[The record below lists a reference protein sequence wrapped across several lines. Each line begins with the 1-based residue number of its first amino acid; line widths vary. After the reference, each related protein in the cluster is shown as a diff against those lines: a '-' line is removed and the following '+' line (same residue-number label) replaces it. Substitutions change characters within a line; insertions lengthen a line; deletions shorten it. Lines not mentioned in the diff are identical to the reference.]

1 MTRPTGSILAVY
13 GAIAA
18 NLVIALTKFGAAFV
32 TGSSA
37 MLSEGIHS
45 LVDTCNQLLILLGI
59 RRSKRPADREHPYG
73 YGKELYFWSL
83 IVAMLLFGLGG
94 GMSFYEGIRHL
105 RHPAP
110 PSDPTWNYIVLAI
123 AAVVESSAWLIAMRE
138 LLKTRGKRSVWQAVR
153 ASKDPAIYTVLAE
166 DTAAILG
173 LLVAFIGVYL
183 GHRYQNPYFDGA
195 ASLVIGLLLAAV
207 AVFLARESKDLLIGE
222 GADEAIVRSIQTIA
236 ETEAGVE
243 RVGMP
248 LTMYLGPAQVLLN
261 LDVQFRADLA
271 ASEMVHTVDRIEQ
284 AIRKAHPEVRRIFIE
299 AEALRGRDGATG
311 ETTELVRPSL
321 DG

>member
-1 MTRPTGSILAVY
+1 MARPTGSILAVY

-59 RRSKRPADREHPYG
+59 RRSKRPADSEHPYG

-83 IVAMLLFGLGG
+83 IVAMLLFALGG

-105 RHPAP
+105 RHPTP
-110 PSDPTWNYIVLAI
+110 LGDPTWNYIVLAI
-123 AAVVESSAWLIAMRE
+123 AAVVESGAWLIAMRE
-138 LLKTRGKRSVWQAVR
+138 LLKTRGKRSLWQALR

-173 LLVAFIGVYL
+173 LFVAFIGVYL
-183 GHRYQNPYFDGA
+183 GHRYQNPFFDGA
-195 ASLVIGLLLAAV
+195 ASLAIGLLLAAV
-207 AVFLARESKDLLIGE
+207 AVFLARESKGLLIGE
-222 GADEAIVRSIQTIA
+222 GADEAIVRSIRTIA
-236 ETEAGVE
+236 ETETGVE
-243 RVGMP
+243 RVGAP
-248 LTMYLGPAQVLLN
+248 LTMYFGPAHVLLN
-261 LDVQFRADLA
+261 LDVQFSADLA
-271 ASEMVHTVDRIEQ
+271 ASEVVRIVDRIEQ
-284 AIRKAHPEVRRIFIE
+284 AIRKRHPEVRRIFIE

-311 ETTELVRPSL
+311 DTAERVPSL